1 VLFGACV
8 IAGTPFLVAA
18 GEIRDFNLL
27 TVEYHLKAIS
37 VEYCF
42 WA

>member
-1 VLFGACV
+1 LVPVLLQA
-8 IAGTPFLVAA
+8 PHLVAA